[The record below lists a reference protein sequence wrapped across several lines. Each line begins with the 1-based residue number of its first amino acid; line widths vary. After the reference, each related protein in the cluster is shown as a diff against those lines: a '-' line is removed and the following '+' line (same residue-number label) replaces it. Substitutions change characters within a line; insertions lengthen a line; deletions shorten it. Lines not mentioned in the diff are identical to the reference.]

1 MVRTWIAGAL
11 VALAGTAATIA
22 TATPDAPDIAG
33 EAPSDTGVTTIE
45 VAPSGNLRK
54 DLGES
59 AGVTLP
65 GSDRAHFEVIVH
77 EIAVVDSCPGRVTG
91 AERTPER
98 SHFVVVDL
106 TARMSDSVATDVLG
120 GADLFMPLSP
130 DAFALVGQDGSVRTD
145 LLTDAAWACFE
156 DDVLAAPFVGPG
168 EGTSGYVVLDS
179 DVDSGVL
186 VYAPA
191 GPGWEWEFGR

>member
-22 TATPDAPDIAG
+22 AANPGTPDIAE

-59 AGVTLP
+59 AGLTLP
-65 GSDRAHFEVIVH
+65 GSDVAHFEVVVH
-77 EIAVVDSCPGRVTG
+77 DIAIIDSCPGRAAG
-91 AERTPER
+91 AERAPER

-106 TARMSDSVATDVLG
+106 TARMSDAVATDVLG

-130 DAFALVGQDGSVRTD
+130 DAFTLVGRDGSVRSD

-156 DDVLAAPFVGPG
+156 DDTLAAPFVGPG
-168 EGTSGYVVLDS
+168 ESTSGLVVLDS
-179 DVDSGVL
+179 DVASGVL
-186 VYAPA
+186 VYAPD
-191 GPGWEWEFGR
+191 GPGWEWEFGQ